1 MHWKTGKG
9 LIDRIKHRCKQLM
22 EAIKG
27 VRKPE
32 PEPVPV
38 PARRRG

>member
-1 MHWKTGKG
+1 MGRKTGKG
-9 LIDRIKHRCKQLM
+9 TIDRIKIRWKQLL

-32 PEPVPV
+32 PEPAPVPV
-38 PARRRG
+38 KRRG